1 MQIAHP
7 RFIHV
12 RVKIGERGEKKK
24 RKKEEEE
31 NGHATFYDLSS
42 QFQCCG
48 NYEQAFINISG

>member
-24 RKKEEEE
+24 KEKGGRGEWPC
-31 NGHATFYDLSS
+31 HILR
-42 QFQCCG
+42 
-48 NYEQAFINISG
+48 FILAISVLRQLRTGIYKY